1 MNDPNDTTAFDINGP
16 GLEGKLFGLPYTP
29 ENAKVVIV
37 PVPWETTVTY
47 KAGTANGP
55 AAILKAS
62 RQVDFFMRDIP
73 DAWQLGVSMEP
84 ISKELKIESDRLRL
98 LVEQVR
104 ANDGSTVIASK
115 INEASESLNIFI
127 KKTTELLLNLGKIV
141 GILGGDHSTPLGL

>member
-55 AAILKAS
+55 AALLKAS

-73 DAWQLGVSMEP
+73 EAWQLGVSMQP
-84 ISKELKIESDRLRL
+84 ISNDLKIESDRLRL
-98 LVEQVR
+98 LVDQSRRHGGTAVM
-104 ANDGSTVIASK
+104 ASK
-115 INEASESLNIFI
+115 INEAPESLNIFI
-127 KKTTELLLNLGKIV
+127 KKTAEL
-141 GILGGDHSTPLGL
+141 